1 MRNVCILLL
10 LVFAVSLW
18 GNEGIPFFRNYS
30 SVEYGGHNR
39 NFDVVSGKDGVTYFA
54 NFEGLLSYDNS
65 TWRMIYTPGYSR
77 ITRLFI
83 DSRGVLWVG
92 GYHIIAKVITDK
104 NGQNRLEPVVSDAG
118 KSRIGEVQDIF
129 EEKGRIY
136 FHTNEKEL
144 YEIADNIVRKVFEPA
159 CENSDENN
167 GYKNVIST
175 MPTSNLKKM
184 EINQSLLLRNG
195 YRVLATQ
202 HDGLI
207 VLDKGGGR
215 LYSITEANGLCSNSI
230 KRITEAE
237 NGCVWGVTDNGVF
250 RVYIPSVF
258 SHYTQD
264 ENLKGEVTTIQRCR
278 QQLYIGTLQG
288 LYAANGSTVARIS
301 SITQACWQLLLTAD
315 GKLYAATSN
324 GVFEIEGSK
333 AHQLTH
339 GYALSLAGE
348 VSGQLY
354 VGEMDGIYKL
364 SFQRKERIYEKIES
378 FDKIIQLTWDRH
390 DGLIAKNLIGDIY
403 YKDKNNE
410 RFITKGSQPADN
422 RLSCR
427 WRTTEWRTDAEGKN
441 IAAFSGEAKSRLSKR
456 NECLASLKEKTIRTI
471 FVESDSLIWLGGDFG
486 AIKVDF
492 NEKDAAFNHFPQVF
506 IREVNKRIDTLRFGG
521 DYLREISFRFSS
533 DALPIHRNIEYQYLL
548 EGYEDNWS
556 AWTDIPEKRYTNLA
570 YGTYA
575 FKVRAKDS
583 FGRYSTVK
591 EKRFDIPWPFYL
603 KWYSVV
609 FYILLFASLVYGGIR
624 WRLRKLVWE
633 KENLEKI
640 VASRTSELR
649 HAQADLVRQEKMAT
663 VGKLTKG
670 LIDRILNPLNYINNF
685 SHLSSGLVGDLREN
699 LRLVETSMN
708 RENYEESMDVLDMMT
723 SNLSKIEEH
732 GRSTSRILKA
742 MEEVLKERGKQTKR
756 MDIVA
761 LCRQS
766 LDLLGEYYKEDISR
780 MQVSLQT
787 NFLFEPMMIQG
798 NEEQLGKTL
807 MSLLNNGMYAIS
819 KKYGKQA
826 YPPEISVSIKQED
839 GFVSICLRD
848 NGIGIEEG
856 IQEQIF
862 DPFFTTKTTG
872 EAAGVGLYLSKEII
886 TSHNGNIQVHSC
898 KDEYTEF
905 IIKLPVE

>member
-1 MRNVCILLL
+1 MRNICILLL
-10 LVFAVSLW
+10 LVSAVSLTA
-18 GNEGIPFFRNYS
+18 NEGIPFFRNYS
-30 SVEYGGHNR
+30 STEYGGHNR
-39 NFDVVSGKDGVTYFA
+39 NFDVVSGKDGVIYFA
-54 NFEGLLSYDNS
+54 NFEGLLSFDNA

-77 ITRLFI
+77 ITRLLI
-83 DSRGVLWVG
+83 DSNGVLWVG
-92 GYHIIAKVITDK
+92 GYNIIAKVIKDE
-104 NGQNRLEPVVSDAG
+104 NGQNLLEPIVSDAG
-118 KSRIGEVQDIF
+118 KSRIGEVEDIF
-129 EEKGRIY
+129 EEKGRVY
-136 FHTNEKEL
+136 FQTSEKER
-144 YEIADNIVRKVFEPA
+144 YEVIGKTVSKVVETA
-159 CENSDENN
+159 CKNNDENN
-167 GYKNVIST
+167 VVST
-175 MPTSNLKKM
+175 IPTSHWEEM
-184 EINQSLLLRNG
+184 EINQSLRLRNG

-288 LYAANGSTVARIS
+288 LYVANGSTVARIS
-301 SITQACWQLLLTAD
+301 SITQACWQLQLTAD

-333 AHQLTH
+333 AHQLTR
-339 GYALSLAGE
+339 GYALSLAAE
-348 VSGQLY
+348 ASGQLY

-378 FDKIIQLTWDRH
+378 FDKITQLTWDDQ

-403 YKDKNNE
+403 YKGKDSE
-410 RFITKGSQPADN
+410 RFIAKGSQPADN
-422 RLSCR
+422 RISCY
-427 WRTTEWRTDAEGKN
+427 WGTTEWRTDAEGKN
-441 IAAFSGEAKSRLSKR
+441 IAAFSREAKNRLSGQ
-456 NECLASLKEKTIRTI
+456 NECLASLKEKTVRTI
-471 FVESDSLIWLGGDFG
+471 YAESDSLIWLGGDFG
-486 AIKVDF
+486 VIKVDF
-492 NEKDAAFNHFPQVF
+492 NEKDAAFNHLPQVF
-506 IREVNKRIDTLRFGG
+506 IRNVNERIDTLRFGG

-533 DALPIHRNIEYQYLL
+533 DASPIHRNIEYQYIL

-556 AWTDIPEKRYTNLA
+556 AWTDVPEKMYTNLA
-570 YGTYA
+570 YGNYT

-583 FGRYSTVK
+583 FGRLSTAK
-591 EKRFDIPWPFYL
+591 EYRFDIPWPFYL
-603 KWYSVV
+603 KWYSVI

-633 KENLEKI
+633 KENLERI

-699 LRLVETSMN
+699 LRLVETKMN

-732 GRSTSRILKA
+732 GRNTSRILKA

-761 LCRQS
+761 LCCQS
-766 LDLLGEYYKEDISR
+766 LDLLREYYKEDINR

-787 NFLFEPMMIQG
+787 NFPFEQMMIQG

-807 MSLLNNGMYAIS
+807 MSLLNNGMYAIT

-826 YPPEISVSIKQED
+826 YPPEISVSLKLED
-839 GFVSICLRD
+839 GFVSIYLRD
-848 NGIGIEEG
+848 NGIGVEEG
-856 IQEQIF
+856 IQEQVF

-886 TSHNGNIQVHSC
+886 TNHKGNIHMHSC
-898 KDEYTEF
+898 KGEYTEF
-905 IIKLPVE
+905 VINLPIE